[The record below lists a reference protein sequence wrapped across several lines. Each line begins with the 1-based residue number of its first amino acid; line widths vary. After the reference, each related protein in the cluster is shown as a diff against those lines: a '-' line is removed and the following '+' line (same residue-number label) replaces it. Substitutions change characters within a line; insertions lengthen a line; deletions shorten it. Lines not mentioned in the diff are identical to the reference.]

1 MRKAVLLSLS
11 VAVTA
16 ALMAGCASKPAQT
29 QTSAAQTQ
37 EAQTRRRSVGGAKE
51 ESKETEAK
59 ADDGKV
65 YELRTSSNQAQSG
78 TIGAC
83 PGVFLQDSGGEIR
96 GKDQD
101 HG

>member
-16 ALMAGCASKPAQT
+16 AMMAGCASKPAQT

-37 EAQTRRRSVGGAKE
+37 AAQTQAAGQSEAPKE

-65 YELRTSSNQAQSG
+65 YELRTSSNPTRPSQE
-78 TIGAC
+78 
-83 PGVFLQDSGGEIR
+83 P
-96 GKDQD
+96 
-101 HG
+101 